1 MKSLISV
8 CLVALAC
15 CLNSAIAGAQESWFA
30 APVYCETPA
39 EVEECAPPDAGLLG
53 RSYGDISFLRLDVS
67 SDVPGVDFDAKGFQ
81 TSFNIPA
88 RWNSRLPDFMG
99 QDVFITTTWLAS
111 TVEDSGVLADVD
123 ARQFSTGINT
133 YFYLTEDVRPFLQ
146 LGVGTEFA
154 RIRVNA
160 LGGSI
165 DLGDLNSRLV
175 ANPGLEVDLMD
186 DLAWRSIILT
196 ATEDRFDESL
206 YQSELI
212 YWVSDSIYL
221 RGGAVGDIQNDAF
234 GWIFGAGWAW

>member
-1 MKSLISV
+1 MKSLMSL
-8 CLVALAC
+8 CLVVLAGS
-15 CLNSAIAGAQESWFA
+15 CLCSGAAAQESWFN
-30 APVYCETPA
+30 APSYCEVSHEQEPCP
-39 EVEECAPPDAGLLG
+39 EPDAGLLG
-53 RSYGDISFLRLDVS
+53 RSYGDLQFLRLDVS

-88 RWNSRLPDFMG
+88 RWNSSLPEFMG
-99 QDVFITTTWLAS
+99 QDVFLTTTWLS
-111 TVEDSGVLADVD
+111 TTVEDSGVLADVD
-123 ARQFSTGINT
+123 ARQFTTGVNT

-160 LGGSI
+160 LGGSL

-175 ANPGLEVDLMD
+175 ANPGLEIDLMD
-186 DLAWRSIILT
+186 DLAWRSVILT

-212 YWVSDSIYL
+212 YWVSDKIYL

>member
-1 MKSLISV
+1 MKSLMLM
-8 CLVALAC
+8 CLATLAGGC
-15 CLNSAIAGAQESWFA
+15 ICACAAAQESWFD
-30 APVYCETPA
+30 APVCRE
-39 EVEECAPPDAGLLG
+39 APQEPESCPDPDAGLLG
-53 RSYGDISFLRLDVS
+53 RSYGDLQFLRLDVS
-67 SDVPGVDFDAKGFQ
+67 SDVPGVDFDLKGFQ

-88 RWNSRLPDFMG
+88 RWNSSLPEFMG
-99 QDVFITTTWLAS
+99 QDIFVTTTWLS
-111 TVEDSGVLADVD
+111 TTLEDSGVLTDVD
-123 ARQFSTGINT
+123 ARQFTTGINT

-154 RIRVNA
+154 RLRISA
-160 LGGSI
+160 LEGSL

-175 ANPGLEVDLMD
+175 ANPGLEIDLMD
-186 DLAWRSIILT
+186 DLAWRSVILT

-212 YWVSDSIYL
+212 YWVSDKIYL